1 MCNESPPP
9 SQSGVELYCRIMVT
23 KREPAPKPGVR
34 RKSQEK
40 KEPLSL
46 WERLAA
52 IGQRIPDDVIEK
64 LPKDLARNF
73 DHYAHGSPKQD

>member
-1 MCNESPPP
+1 M
-9 SQSGVELYCRIMVT
+9 
-23 KREPAPKPGVR
+23 R
-34 RKSQEK
+34 RKSQAK

-52 IGQRIPDDVIEK
+52 IGQRIPDDVIER

-73 DHYAHGSPKQD
+73 DHYAHGSPRQV

>member
-1 MCNESPPP
+1 
-9 SQSGVELYCRIMVT
+9 MVT
-23 KREPAPKPGVR
+23 KREPARKPVVR
-34 RKSQEK
+34 RKSQAK

-52 IGQRIPDDVIEK
+52 IGQRIPDDVIER

-73 DHYAHGSPKQD
+73 DHYAHGSPRQV